1 MDKRPIRRKF
11 KDNPYRWECIEKKQI
26 YIINFMNIK
35 GEVHS
40 VQVNKQIFD
49 VFDESERYENARIK
63 EDTTKK
69 IKSEINIENLKDNFS
84 IEEDLINRMTIK
96 ELKDSISELPENQ
109 KRRVIKYYFEDK
121 TLEEIAK
128 EEHVNK
134 SSIKRAIDNAIKN
147 ISKKFKN

>member
-1 MDKRPIRRKF
+1 MD
-11 KDNPYRWECIEKKQI
+11 
-26 YIINFMNIK
+26 IK

-40 VQVNKQIFD
+40 VQVDRKVFE
-49 VFDESERYENARIK
+49 VFDEAERYENARIK

-69 IKSEINIENLKDNFS
+69 IKSEINIENLSDNFS

-96 ELKDSISELPENQ
+96 ELKDLISELPDNQ
-109 KRRVIKYYFEDK
+109 RRRIIKYYFEDM
-121 TLEEIAK
+121 TLDEIAK

>member
-11 KDNPYRWECIEKKQI
+11 KDNPYKLESIEKKEI
-26 YIINFMNIK
+26 FIINFMDIK

-40 VQVNKQIFD
+40 VQVDKQVFD
-49 VFDESERYENARIK
+49 IFDESERYENARIK
-63 EDTTKK
+63 EDTTKR

-128 EEHVNK
+128 EEGCSKVA
-134 SSIKRAIDNAIKN
+134 IKYSIDNAIKN
-147 ISKKFKN
+147 ISKKFNN